1 VFVRL
6 VLALFIL
13 YNAAA
18 VYAPAMAFTG
28 GQVDA
33 DLVSDTEAV
42 VLGQTLRLGVRL
54 RMEEG
59 WHTYWRHH
67 GDAGAP
73 TEITW
78 HLPEGFSAGPLAW
91 PAPEKYSE
99 DGLIVFGYADE
110 TFLSSR
116 IQVSETLLADTT
128 LVFQA
133 EVDWLVCREV
143 CIPGGDMLRLEI
155 PVRLGQAA
163 PANEA
168 LFGRYDKRVPAE
180 LAHDAR
186 VRLGYNV
193 TATVGNVLV
202 NLDLEATG
210 DEVVELV
217 DFYPAEAD
225 AFIFHPPTKNVDNS
239 GCLQL
244 QLELYE
250 AQNKV
255 EVLPG
260 LLVYRVGGKEKHH
273 ARVTLDL
280 TRSSGQGGV
289 VPRSPFVTASAPAH
303 SFFVF
308 VLMGMLGGLILNL
321 MPCVLPVISLKVLSL
336 VSQAG
341 TDRAQVRRLGL
352 LFSAGI
358 ILAFLGLAATVV
370 ALKAGGEQI
379 GWGFQFQAPGFV
391 VAMAALIFVLGLSLF
406 GVFTVQLPGTQGSFG
421 GLADGES
428 GLSSFLNGILATIL
442 ATPCTAPFLGAAL
455 GFAFAQ
461 EAGAIVTIFAAI
473 GVGMALPYIALA
485 LQPGWMRF
493 LPRPGAWMEAFKQ
506 FMGFMLMATVL
517 WLLWVLGK
525 QLGMEAVV
533 WTGAFL
539 LVLAVGA
546 WIIGTW
552 IDLRSSTGR
561 RLGAW
566 VLALGLSFAAYLLFV
581 HPVLA
586 TMEAWEEGEV
596 VSDEMD
602 WQAFSSAKLEELIAQ
617 NRLIFVDF
625 TAEWCLTCK
634 VNERMILTQKRV
646 RDKFIEL
653 DVALVKADWT
663 RPNKQIKALLN
674 SFGRS
679 GVPLYVIY
687 PKGHPEHPLVLPEI
701 ITVNLVLAKLDEANA
716 AALERP

>member
-1 VFVRL
+1 
-6 VLALFIL
+6 
-13 YNAAA
+13 
-18 VYAPAMAFTG
+18 MAFTG

-33 DLVSDTEAV
+33 DLVSDAEAIV
-42 VLGQTLRLGVRL
+42 PGQILRLGVRL
-54 RMEEG
+54 RTEEG
-59 WHTYWRHH
+59 WHTYWRHS

-116 IQVSETLLADTT
+116 IQVPETLPADTT

-133 EVDWLVCREV
+133 QVDWLVCREV
-143 CIPGGDMLRLEI
+143 CIPGGDSLRLEI
-155 PVRLGQAA
+155 PVRFGQAA

-168 LFGRYDKRVPAE
+168 LFARYDKRVPAE

-186 VRLGYNV
+186 VRLDYNV

-225 AFIFHPPTKNVDNS
+225 VFFFHPPTKNVDNS
-239 GCLQL
+239 GRLQL

-250 AQNKV
+250 AQDKV

-273 ARVTLDL
+273 AQVTLDL
-280 TRSSGQGGV
+280 TRTSGRGNLG
-289 VPRSPFVTASAPAH
+289 PRSPLVVPPVPAH

-358 ILAFLGLAATVV
+358 ISAFLGLAATVV
-370 ALKAGGEQI
+370 TLKAGGEQI

-461 EAGAIVTIFAAI
+461 DAGAIVTIFAAI

-586 TMEAWEEGEV
+586 TMEAWEEGDA

-634 VNERMILTQKRV
+634 VNERTILTQKRV
-646 RDKFIEL
+646 RDKFTEL

-663 RPNKQIKALLN
+663 LPNKQIKALLN

-687 PKGHPEHPLVLPEI
+687 PKGQPEHPLVLPEI
-701 ITVNLVLAKLDEANA
+701 ITANLVLAKLDEANA
-716 AALERP
+716 AALERQ